1 MIAQGFRHSVPLPSM
16 LAHSIAAKLPLSW
29 VLHTLGCLL
38 AYAGFFINVI
48 IDYPY
53 LSLSQNGILLC
64 SHLGVSQSSV
74 S

>member
-1 MIAQGFRHSVPLPSM
+1 MIAQGFCHSVPSPSM
-16 LAHSIAAKLPLSW
+16 LPHSIAAKLPLSW
-29 VLHTLGCLL
+29 ALHTWGYSL
-38 AYAGFFINVI
+38 AHAGFFINVI

-64 SHLGVSQSSV
+64 SHPVSQSSV